1 MPKNI
6 FFQMD
11 NCVKDNNNHHLLI
24 VLSLRITKE
33 VFEVVQQGFSN
44 G

>member
-1 MPKNI
+1 
-6 FFQMD
+6 MD
-11 NCVKDNNNHHLLI
+11 NCVKDNKNHHLLI
-24 VLSLRITKE
+24 VLSLQITKE